1 MATSRPSRFPNVPY
15 AHIRWLVGALHVGD
29 SDAEVSGEI
38 ESRLRRVSLR
48 GIRRAKVRGLSE
60 SSIREGVRY
69 ALAVHEDNRKTYNR
83 VMRGF

>member
-1 MATSRPSRFPNVPY
+1 MATSKPSRFPNVPY

-38 ESRLRRVSLR
+38 ESRLRRMRLR
-48 GIRRAKVRGLSE
+48 GLKRVKVRGLSE

-69 ALAVHEDNRKTYNR
+69 ALAVHEDNRKIYR
-83 VMRGF
+83 QVMRGF